1 MWTILMMFININK
14 NKFNNP
20 TKSNNFEAFLKFID
34 ELILKK
40 SVTEVKKEDV
50 KKKTRIP
57 ETKQIQTIILN
68 RNDFEND
75 ETFEKAKKLLDKNIF
90 TPSEIF
96 KTSKIN
102 SYKNSYF

>member
-40 SVTEVKKEDV
+40 SVPEVIKEDV
-50 KKKTRIP
+50 KKKSKNTRNK
-57 ETKQIQTIILN
+57 TN
-68 RNDFEND
+68 SNN
-75 ETFEKAKKLLDKNIF
+75 N
-90 TPSEIF
+90 F
-96 KTSKIN
+96 K
-102 SYKNSYF
+102 

>member
-1 MWTILMMFININK
+1 MFININK

-50 KKKTRIP
+50 
-57 ETKQIQTIILN
+57 IILN

-75 ETFEKAKKLLDKNIF
+75 ETFEKAKKLLDKNKF

-102 SYKNSYF
+102 SYKNIYF

>member
-1 MWTILMMFININK
+1 MATILMMFININK

-40 SVTEVKKEDV
+40 SVPEDV
-50 KKKTRIP
+50 
-57 ETKQIQTIILN
+57 IILN

-75 ETFEKAKKLLDKNIF
+75 ETFEKAKKLLDKNKF

>member
-1 MWTILMMFININK
+1 MWSILMMFININK

-40 SVTEVKKEDV
+40 SVPEDV
-50 KKKTRIP
+50 
-57 ETKQIQTIILN
+57 IILN

-75 ETFEKAKKLLDKNIF
+75 ETFEKAKKLLDKNKF

>member
-1 MWTILMMFININK
+1 MMFININK

-40 SVTEVKKEDV
+40 EDV

-75 ETFEKAKKLLDKNIF
+75 ETFEEAKKLLDKNKF
-90 TPSEIF
+90 TSSEIF

-102 SYKNSYF
+102 SYKNNYF